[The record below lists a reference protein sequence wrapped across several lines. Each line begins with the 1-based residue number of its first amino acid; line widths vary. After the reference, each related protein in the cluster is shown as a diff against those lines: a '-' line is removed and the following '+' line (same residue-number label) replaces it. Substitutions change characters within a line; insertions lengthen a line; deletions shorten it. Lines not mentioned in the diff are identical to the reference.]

1 MATKSELKKLS
12 GNDLSELANMTARML
27 QTLEK
32 DFLHVQEHFPAKV
45 HKGINDFRDNV
56 LGEIERRENQ

>member
-1 MATKSELKKLS
+1 MATKSELKNLS
-12 GNDLSELANMTARML
+12 GNDLSELAEMTARML

-32 DFLHVQEHFPAKV
+32 DFLHVHEHFPAKV

-56 LGEIERRENQ
+56 LGEIERRQNQ